1 MQRRF
6 VEGGSGMENKEKQKK
21 AAAMAAA
28 SYIQDQMT
36 IGLGTG
42 STALYLIH
50 EAGSMFRAGR
60 RFQAVATSEAA
71 ETLAIS
77 LGIPIIRPEQKGW
90 IWPLTAWMKLT
101 APSVLSREEAE
112 PFSGKRL

>member
-1 MQRRF
+1 
-6 VEGGSGMENKEKQKK
+6 MENKEKQKK

-36 IGLGTG
+36 IGLGTS

-50 EAGSMFRAGR
+50 EAGSMIREGR

-71 ETLAIS
+71 ETLAVS
-77 LGIPIIRPEQKGW
+77 LGIPSSIRRKQKGW

-112 PFSGKRL
+112 PFSRKRL